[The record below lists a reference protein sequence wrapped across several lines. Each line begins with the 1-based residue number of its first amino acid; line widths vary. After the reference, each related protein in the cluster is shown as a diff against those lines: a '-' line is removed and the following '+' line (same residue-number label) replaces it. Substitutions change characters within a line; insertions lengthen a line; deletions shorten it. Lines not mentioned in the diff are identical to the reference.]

1 MNPVAPH
8 TPGIGLPPPG
18 LGPAVALPHTT
29 STLRDDSVIQV
40 RDLVKQF
47 DTKLALAGISFDVRQ
62 GEILGLLGPNGA
74 GKSTS
79 MKILTT
85 YLSATSGSI
94 TVAGIDLAKDPLS
107 VRAMLGYLPESTAV
121 YTDMVVYDYL
131 RYVGEMRG
139 FGGAAL
145 DKRIREVALTVG
157 IREVVG
163 TVIGTLSKGYK
174 QRVGLAQAL
183 LHNPQILILDEPT
196 SGLDPNQ
203 IVEIRNLIR
212 ELGKNHTVILSSH
225 NLAEVRQICDRM
237 VIIHRGRVVAD
248 GTLDELEG
256 RVAATHRLL
265 VGVAPAR
272 GVTPAALQAGLQS
285 VPQVRAVSLSHEV
298 RTPTPHYTFE
308 VEAGADV
315 RAELARHLQDEG
327 HTLLE
332 LRRKS
337 LDLEAIFQQ
346 LTQDR

>member
-1 MNPVAPH
+1 M
-8 TPGIGLPPPG
+8 
-18 LGPAVALPHTT
+18 
-29 STLRDDSVIQV
+29 STASVIQV
-40 RDLVKQF
+40 RDLVKRY
-47 DTKLALAGISFDVRQ
+47 DTKEALGGISFDVHA

-85 YLSATSGSI
+85 YLAATSGSI
-94 TVAGIDLAKDPLS
+94 TVDGVDLAKDPLS

-131 RYVGEMRG
+131 MYAGEMRG
-139 FGGAAL
+139 FSRKAC
-145 DKRIREVALTVG
+145 DQRIRDVAGTVG
-157 IREVVG
+157 IREVIG
-163 TVIGTLSKGYK
+163 SVIGTLSKGYK

-183 LHNPQILILDEPT
+183 LHNPKILILDEPT

-212 ELGKNHTVILSSH
+212 QLGKNHTVILSSH

-237 VIIHRGRVVAD
+237 VIIHRGKVVAD

-256 RVAATHRLL
+256 RAATTHRLIL
-265 VGVAPAR
+265 GVAPA
-272 GVTPAALQAGLQS
+272 AGTTADQVRQGLAE
-285 VPQVRAVSLSHEV
+285 VPHVRAVVLSHQV
-298 RTPTPHYTFE
+298 SLPTPHATYE
-308 VEAGADV
+308 IEAATDNRAD
-315 RAELARHLQDEG
+315 LARWVQQGG

-337 LDLEAIFQQ
+337 MDLESIFQQ
-346 LTQDR
+346 LTQDS